1 MEKTMQ
7 KEGITILE
15 NVVLISAPLNLFSPE
30 RDTGE
35 RRTDD
40 LITDKRTIQFVDTKL
55 LAGFRRKRT
64 ELRRM
69 LLHYGTRVPLFNAYA
84 APVAAINSV
93 TLGLNSFTE
102 DWNRLLDKFATEYPP
117 ALVDLKQKH
126 PARAAEIDRFAP
138 TTSDLLERMEFRYTV
153 YQLDS
158 GSIQSENGLSNEL
171 LSLPERVMDDIAK
184 ELNERA
190 GQGQMFRQ
198 AIREVLGRVK
208 AKAAGFAF
216 LHPVIAAIPEAIDKT
231 LAALPTEGVIQGADG
246 IMLGGLIG
254 ALQNRRILTVGI
266 VSAPSVQEPLE
277 TVAPAEV
284 KQVTTQQ
291 EPANDPVPVIQ
302 APPAQRTGTWDF

>member
-1 MEKTMQ
+1 MQ
-7 KEGITILE
+7 KQGLEILE
-15 NVVLISAPLNLFSPE
+15 NVVLIAAPLNMFSPE
-30 RDTGE
+30 RDMGE

-40 LITDKRTIQFVDTKL
+40 LVTDKRSIQFVDTKL

-69 LLHYGTRVPLFNAYA
+69 LLHYGTRIPLFNAYA
-84 APVAAINSV
+84 APLTAVNTV
-93 TLGLNSFTE
+93 TQALNSFTE
-102 DWNRLLDKFATEYPP
+102 DWNQMRAEFAAKYPI
-117 ALVDLKQKH
+117 ALAELKEKH
-126 PARAAEIDRFAP
+126 PARAAEIVRWAP
-138 TTSDLLERMEFRYTV
+138 SIDELLDKMEFRYAV
-153 YQLDS
+153 YKVDA
-158 GSIQSENGLSNEL
+158 GTIQSEGGLGDEL

-231 LAALPTEGVIQGADG
+231 LAGLPTEGMIQGADG

-254 ALQNRRILTVGI
+254 ALQNRHILDVGI
-266 VSAPSVQEPLE
+266 VSTPSVQEPLE
-277 TVAPAEV
+277 IAAQAPQVEV
-284 KQVTTQQ
+284 KQVTPQQ
-291 EPANDPVPVIQ
+291 EPANDPVSVIHAPV
-302 APPAQRTGTWDF
+302 AQMTGTWNF